1 MAPLFPV
8 DGNEFIPHDDFRSIY
23 FAQHQDLPY
32 VTVDWVEIFDGHKNW
47 IKNAINQIS
56 GFILQRT
63 TYAEKISTQKNL

>member
-32 VTVDWVEIFDGHKNW
+32 VTVDWVEIFDGHKN
-47 IKNAINQIS
+47 
-56 GFILQRT
+56 
-63 TYAEKISTQKNL
+63 